1 MKNRRSFIKK
11 SSIGIFGASLLSPFS
26 TTSAKSYSRILGS
39 NDRVTLAFQG
49 LGRRFPGLLNSSLK
63 MQNVGIKYFCDVMDK
78 QIDKAN
84 KRYFDLTQEK
94 VNSEKNIH
102 KIIDDKDV
110 DALII
115 ATPDHWHTYAAC
127 KGMEAGKHI
136 YLEKP
141 CSQNLRE
148 SELLVNYQNYYNK
161 SVQMGNQ

>member
-63 MQNVGIKYFCDVMDK
+63 MQNVGIKYFCDVMDN
-78 QIDKAN
+78 QLDKAN
-84 KRYFDLTQEK
+84 KSYYNLTKQK
-94 VNSEKNIH
+94 VNSEKDIH

-127 KGMEAGKHI
+127 KAMEAGKHI
-136 YLEKP
+136 
-141 CSQNLRE
+141 
-148 SELLVNYQNYYNK
+148 
-161 SVQMGNQ
+161 

>member
-1 MKNRRSFIKK
+1 MKN
-11 SSIGIFGASLLSPFS
+11 
-26 TTSAKSYSRILGS
+26 
-39 NDRVTLAFQG
+39 VE
-49 LGRRFPGLLNSSLK
+49 
-63 MQNVGIKYFCDVMDK
+63 IKYFCDVMDK
-78 QIDKAN
+78 QLDKAN
-84 KRYFDLTQEK
+84 KRYYNLTKQK

-141 CSQNLRE
+141 CSHNLRE
-148 SELLVNYQNYYNK
+148 SELLVNYQK
-161 SVQMGNQ
+161 LL